1 MYKVTIVT
9 LYNTIVLEVEDL
21 YSEKMQEIYNQPYI
35 VEVRAERIMKSDD
48 KFKKLVKDK
57 K

>member
-1 MYKVTIVT
+1 MYKVTIKT

-35 VEVRAERIMKSDD
+35 VEVKAEKIHKVR
-48 KFKKLVKDK
+48 KLVKGGK
-57 K
+57 